1 MPGLSVA
8 HKMALGALIERCSDA
23 TLKTLAKAVSLMGGD
38 KAEELKRMFAA
49 ETLDRA
55 RRAYVLAPLT
65 PMFRPRA
72 DGVEALV
79 FPSAVLPRLWKA
91 ASAREPQMLAR
102 LDKDGPEAVAVA
114 DRICAAAAGLVRDR
128 PDDIWPS
135 EIGGVIPREDAL
147 PELAACLDLAHLVR
161 RALPSLQTWLKRPD
175 ADQVAAL
182 RLLIKD
188 CAGVSEDGAE
198 RLMEILFA
206 HLDDAVLILR
216 ILTQTSGAAERESFL
231 CESELAGFV
240 ERLIVGI
247 DERAARVAVFK
258 PGPDLA
264 LAKAVNAD
272 LGWSASVLAELDVTL
287 SLQPDSAWGR
297 SVQGARQT
305 LARQMNA
312 LLKAADRAAAEA
324 LPTERVQLSGR
335 MTRQAPRLD
344 APTSGET
351 VEAARILLRL
361 VGAARGPAAV
371 FGVEGARAQL
381 VETLTER
388 LSSWADEALTTINDG
403 EAPDEDHALALI
415 EIAARSLDLIEAKDA
430 ARAVR
435 RRAAVAGGP
444 RAGAKAS
451 SQAA

>member
-8 HKMALGALIERCSDA
+8 HKMALGALIERCSDV
-23 TLKTLAKAVSLMGGD
+23 TLKTLSKAVGLMGGD
-38 KAEELKRMFAA
+38 KADELKRMLAA
-49 ETLDRA
+49 ETLDRV
-55 RRAYVLAPLT
+55 RRAYVLAPLA
-65 PMFRPRA
+65 PMFRSRT
-72 DGVEALV
+72 DGVEALI
-79 FPSAVLPRLWKA
+79 FPSALLPRLWKA
-91 ASAREPQMLAR
+91 ASAREPQMLVR

-114 DRICAAAAGLVRDR
+114 DRICAAAAALVRDR
-128 PDDIWPS
+128 PDEIWPP
-135 EIGGVIPREDAL
+135 EIAGVIPREDAL

-161 RALPSLQTWLKRPD
+161 RALPSLDVWLKRPD

-182 RLLIKD
+182 RVLIKD
-188 CAGVSEDGAE
+188 CAQVSEDGAE

-247 DERAARVAVFK
+247 DERAARVAAFK

-264 LAKAVNAD
+264 RAKAVNAD
-272 LGWSASVLAELDVTL
+272 LGWCANVLAELDVTL
-287 SLQPDSAWGR
+287 SLQPDSDWGR
-297 SVQGARQT
+297 SVRNARQT
-305 LARQMNA
+305 IARQMNA
-312 LLKAADRAAAEA
+312 LLRAADRAAAEA

-344 APTSGET
+344 APTTGEG

-371 FGVEGARAQL
+371 FGVEAARAQL
-381 VETLTER
+381 VEMLTER
-388 LSSWADEALTTINDG
+388 LAAWADEALTAVNDG
-403 EAPDEDHALALI
+403 EAPDEDNALALV
-415 EIAARSLDLIEAKDA
+415 EIAARSLDLIESKDA

-435 RRAAVAGGP
+435 RRAAVAGAP
-444 RAGAKAS
+444 RRETKAS
-451 SQAA
+451 SEAA

>member
-1 MPGLSVA
+1 
-8 HKMALGALIERCSDA
+8 
-23 TLKTLAKAVSLMGGD
+23 
-38 KAEELKRMFAA
+38 
-49 ETLDRA
+49 
-55 RRAYVLAPLT
+55 
-65 PMFRPRA
+65 
-72 DGVEALV
+72 
-79 FPSAVLPRLWKA
+79 
-91 ASAREPQMLAR
+91 
-102 LDKDGPEAVAVA
+102 
-114 DRICAAAAGLVRDR
+114 
-128 PDDIWPS
+128 
-135 EIGGVIPREDAL
+135 
-147 PELAACLDLAHLVR
+147 
-161 RALPSLQTWLKRPD
+161 
-175 ADQVAAL
+175 
-182 RLLIKD
+182 
-188 CAGVSEDGAE
+188 
-198 RLMEILFA
+198 
-206 HLDDAVLILR
+206 
-216 ILTQTSGAAERESFL
+216 
-231 CESELAGFV
+231 
-240 ERLIVGI
+240 
-247 DERAARVAVFK
+247 
-258 PGPDLA
+258 
-264 LAKAVNAD
+264 
-272 LGWSASVLAELDVTL
+272 VTL

-297 SVQGARQT
+297 SVRDARQT
-305 LARQMNA
+305 IARQMNA

-403 EAPDEDHALALI
+403 EAQDEDHALALI

-444 RAGAKAS
+444 RSGAKAS